1 MGRYAV
7 GGSAAIY
14 KYDAARWDQEQK
26 ERQLMGMAVS
36 SGMEGISMEN
46 FEALLG
52 RGGGADVYMDN
63 GQGYDLGMMGAAE
76 GENE

>member
-1 MGRYAV
+1 
-7 GGSAAIY
+7 
-14 KYDAARWDQEQK
+14 
-26 ERQLMGMAVS
+26 MGMAVS